1 MSTYRTTWS
10 CSKCGITIPT
20 VQRNAGFLYGYG
32 KPKDGPCPNGGNH
45 DWYEIVE
52 GTWSDD

>member
-1 MSTYRTTWS
+1 MGTYRTTWQ
-10 CSKCGITIPT
+10 CSKCGAVIPT
-20 VQRNAGFLYGYG
+20 VQRNAGFLNGYG
-32 KPKDGPCPNGGNH
+32 KPKDGPCPAGGNH